1 MFRVTW
7 RGVRQ
12 HPVRFVLSVLAV
24 VLGIAFVTGT
34 FALRGVMA
42 DTFHAIVDSS
52 MDADAYVRGVPTTTD
67 GAASSGGDLVSTSSG
82 RTDIPLDLLD
92 AAEPIAG
99 AAGVFPTVQGT
110 VILVGADGTA
120 VQGAGGGAPSIGFA
134 AWPGDPSLS
143 VVAGRA
149 PASAG
154 EIALETSALER
165 SGLHVG
171 DATKLVVGGEVQD
184 VRVVGEVGFPG
195 ASGAI
200 LVAVDPTTAVATFAP
215 DGTVPSIAV
224 YAADGTTPD
233 QLAAAVSADLR
244 AEAGSVQVVT
254 GDTVRDEAKASIDTT
269 LGFVST
275 FLLVFAAIALFVG
288 GFIIANT
295 FTMSV
300 RQRMQE
306 IAVLRAIGASPAQV
320 FASVVGQAAIVGAV
334 GAAVG
339 VLAGAGLVAALREIL
354 DRAGMTLSG
363 GVPIGASTVAVA
375 LVTGVV
381 VSIVAAALPARRAAR
396 IPPVDAM
403 REAVTSGDRP
413 LRLRGVLGLVLVL
426 LGVAAVVAATQV
438 DDGAGSL
445 LGIAAVLLVVGM
457 LVWAPAIA
465 TAVVRVLAWP
475 VVRLGRPIG
484 ALARGNVVRNPRRTA
499 STAGALMIGMAL
511 VGAAAVLAT
520 STQASMR
527 SVVDESI
534 TADYLLQSASQD
546 IPVGA
551 ADAATAVPG
560 VASAGRVW
568 WGPTAIDDE
577 PSYVLAVSDG
587 LFGHGWDLKA
597 VEGSVSSLE
606 SGQVLVQR
614 SAAEAN
620 GWTLGS
626 TLTFA
631 GSAGA
636 TAAGAQEAD
645 RAAGQDAAP
654 GRAATTTATVG
665 GIIESPAVGAPVV
678 VPQALFEQLVPQTR
692 RTLDMVMIDAAPG
705 TDLPALRTA
714 LVHAVKPYLIVSV
727 MDSDEFASSL
737 AQQVQQVLVILY
749 ALLALSIV
757 IAVLGIVNT
766 LALSIME
773 RTREIGLMRAVG
785 LGRLQLAAVVI
796 VESVLI
802 AVFGAVAGL
811 AVGVGLASA
820 MPSAF
825 ADSGLSDLVV
835 PWGSLLGM
843 VVLAA
848 VVGVVAAAWPAV
860 RAARLPV
867 LESVTYD

>member
-34 FALRGVMA
+34 FALRGVLS
-42 DTFHAIVDSS
+42 DTFHSIVESS
-52 MDADAYVRGVPTTTD
+52 MDADVYVRGVPTTDSPDT
-67 GAASSGGDLVSTSSG
+67 APGGDLVSTSSN
-82 RTDIPLDLLD
+82 RTSVPLDLLD
-92 AAEPIAG
+92 GAG
-99 AAGVFPTVQGT
+99 TIPGSAGVFPTVQGS

-134 AWPGDPSLS
+134 AWPDDPSLALLS
-143 VVAGRA
+143 GRA
-149 PASAG
+149 PAAEG

-171 DATKLVVGGEVQD
+171 DATRLVVGGEVED
-184 VRVVGEVGFPG
+184 VDVVGEVGFPG

-224 YAADGTTPD
+224 YAAEGTTPD
-233 QLAAAVSADLR
+233 ELASAVSARLS
-244 AEAGSVQVVT
+244 AQAGSVQVVT
-254 GDTVRDEAKASIDTT
+254 GDTVRAEAKAAIDTT

-300 RQRMQE
+300 RQRMRE
-306 IAVLRAIGASPAQV
+306 IAVLRAIGASPTQV

-334 GAAVG
+334 GAVVG
-339 VLAGAGLVAALREIL
+339 VVAGGGLVVGLRAILDKAGL
-354 DRAGMTLSG
+354 TLSG
-363 GVPIGASTVAVA
+363 GVPITASTVVVA

-381 VSIVAAALPARRAAR
+381 VSVVAAAVPARRAAKT
-396 IPPVDAM
+396 PPVDAM
-403 REAVTSGDRP
+403 RESVTAGDRS
-413 LRLRGVLGLVLVL
+413 LRLRGVLGLVLVA
-426 LGVAAVVAATQV
+426 LGVGAVAAAIA
-438 DDGAGSL
+438 GGENAGSF
-445 LGIAAVLLVVGM
+445 LGLAAVLLLVGM

-484 ALARGNVVRNPRRTA
+484 ALAQGNVVRNPRRTA

-511 VGAAAVLAT
+511 VGAASVLAT

-527 SVVDESI
+527 SVVDDSI

-551 ADAATAVPG
+551 ADAAVAAPA
-560 VASAGRVW
+560 VASSGRVW
-568 WGPTAIDDE
+568 WGPAAVDAE

-587 LFGHGWDLKA
+587 LFGDGWDLEA
-597 VEGSVSSLE
+597 VEGDVTSVDR
-606 SGQVLVQR
+606 GQVLVQR
-614 SAAEAN
+614 SAAKAH
-620 GWTLGS
+620 GWTVGS

-631 GSAGA
+631 VPTA
-636 TAAGAQEAD
+636 TAASG
-645 RAAGQDAAP
+645 DAAT
-654 GRAATTTATVG
+654 TTTATVG
-665 GIIESPAVGAPVV
+665 GIVDSPAVGAPVV
-678 VPQALFEQLVPQTR
+678 VPQSLFEQLVPATQR
-692 RTLDMVMIDAAPG
+692 ILDMVLINAAPG
-705 TDLPALRTA
+705 ADLATLRGD
-714 LVHAVKPYLIVSV
+714 LVAAVKPYLVVSV

-737 AQQVQQVLVILY
+737 ADQVQQVLVILY

-785 LGRLQLAAVVI
+785 LGRLQLSAVVI

-825 ADSGLSDLVV
+825 ADSGLSELVV
-835 PWGSLLGM
+835 PWGTLVAM
-843 VVLAA
+843 VVVAA

>member
-52 MDADAYVRGVPTTTD
+52 MDADVYVRGVPTTSDRT
-67 GAASSGGDLVSTSSG
+67 ASSGDDLVSTSAN
-82 RTDIPLDLLD
+82 RTDLPLDLLD

-99 AAGVFPTVQGT
+99 ATGVFPTVQGS

-134 AWPGDPSLS
+134 AWPDDPSLALVS
-143 VVAGRA
+143 GRVPDA
-149 PASAG
+149 AG

-171 DATKLVVGGEVQD
+171 DATKLVVAGEVED
-184 VRVVGEVGFPG
+184 VQVVGEVGFPG

-224 YAADGTTPD
+224 YAAPGTTPA
-233 QLAAAVSADLR
+233 QLAATVTADLG
-244 AEAGSVQVVT
+244 AQAGSVQVVT
-254 GDTVRDEAKASIDTT
+254 GDTVRAEAKASIDTM

-306 IAVLRAIGASPAQV
+306 IAVLRAIGASPSQV
-320 FASVVGQAAIVGAV
+320 FASVVGQAAIVGVV

-339 VLAGAGLVAALREIL
+339 VLAGGGLVAVLREIL

-363 GVPIGASTVAVA
+363 GVPIAVSTVVVA

-381 VSIVAAALPARRAAR
+381 VSVVAAALPARRAAR

-413 LRLRGVLGLVLVL
+413 LRLRGVLGLVLVV
-426 LGVAAVVAATQV
+426 LGVAAVVTATAV
-438 DDGAGSL
+438 DDGAGSF

-527 SVVDESI
+527 SVVDDSI
-534 TADYLLQSASQD
+534 TADYLLRSASQD

-551 ADAATAVPG
+551 ADAAAEVPG
-560 VASAGRVW
+560 VASSGRVW

-587 LFGHGWDLKA
+587 LFGRGWDLDA
-597 VEGSVSSLE
+597 VEGSVASLE

-631 GSAGA
+631 GA
-636 TAAGAQEAD
+636 AAGA
-645 RAAGQDAAP
+645 GGGTQDADSAQDADGARPGTAP
-654 GRAATTTATVG
+654 GHAATTTATVG

-692 RTLDMVMIDAAPG
+692 RTLDMVLIEAAPG
-705 TDLPALRTA
+705 ADLAALRA
-714 LVHAVKPYLIVSV
+714 EIVDAVKPYLIVSV
-727 MDSDEFASSL
+727 MDADEFASSL

-749 ALLALSIV
+749 AL
-757 IAVLGIVNT
+757 

-785 LGRLQLAAVVI
+785 LGRLQLAAVVV

-802 AVFGAVAGL
+802 AVFGALAGL

-835 PWGSLLGM
+835 PGGSLAGM

-848 VVGVVAAAWPAV
+848 VVGVVAAAWPAL